1 MKKTIVEGFARMIFC
16 SQTRQQCA
24 EKRSLHVVC
33 HFVPPHLST
42 FLTPYGDKRSFVK
55 SSLVIFIACL
65 LLITQPAYAVDLQTA
80 KSQGLVGET
89 PAGYLSAVTSPS
101 AETKALIESVNLKRK
116 QKYQEIAA
124 SNKTS
129 LQTVEQLAGK
139 KAIEKSRPGSYIKQG
154 GSWQKK

>member
-1 MKKTIVEGFARMIFC
+1 MKQTIVESFARMIFC
-16 SQTRQQCA
+16 SQTRQKCA

-42 FLTPYGDKRSFVK
+42 FLTPYRDKRSFVQI
-55 SSLVIFIACL
+55 SLVIFTACL
-65 LLITQPAYAVDLQTA
+65 LLMAQPAYSLDLQTA

-89 PAGYLSAVTSPS
+89 PSGYLSAVKSPS
-101 AETKALIESVNLKRK
+101 AETKALIESINLKRK

-124 SNKTS
+124 RNKTS
-129 LQTVEQLAGK
+129 LKTIEQLAGD

>member
-1 MKKTIVEGFARMIFC
+1 MKQAILTKTM
-16 SQTRQQCA
+16 
-24 EKRSLHVVC
+24 
-33 HFVPPHLST
+33 
-42 FLTPYGDKRSFVK
+42 
-55 SSLVIFIACL
+55 VIFTACL
-65 LLITQPAYAVDLQTA
+65 LLMTQPAYAVDLQTA

-89 PAGYLSAVTSPS
+89 PSGYLGAVTSPS
-101 AETKALIESVNLKRK
+101 AETKALIDSVNLKRK

-139 KAIEKSRPGSYIKQG
+139 KAIEKSRPGSYIKLG